1 MVPGRTRLA
10 GLALRGTHTTTNGT
24 KTMRVTISFHTDNE
38 AFHTSDDY
46 QEFERVME
54 DLKVSIGHNSSG
66 SIRDINGNTIG
77 EWSWS

>member
-1 MVPGRTRLA
+1 MVADRIGLA
-10 GLALRGTHTTTNGT
+10 GLALRGTHTTNGT
-24 KTMRVTISFHTDNE
+24 EPMRVHISFHTDND

-54 DLKVSIGHNSSG
+54 DLKTSIGHNNNG

-77 EWSWS
+77 QWSWE